1 MKRKKNSE
9 LCFYLSVISFLA
21 GVLSYLIPVSLSS
34 DISSLLAFIEFI
46 LLIILCFIPLTFF
59 FVCLILFIFS
69 NKNKSAILGLI
80 ISTLSLLWYLHFLI

>member
-46 LLIILCFIPLTFF
+46 LLIIICFIPLTFF